1 MGEPLSSFNF
11 NKDPFEHFKTLFAEA
26 EQKITKDPNAM
37 SLATVG
43 PDGFPSLRTVLY
55 KGWAHDGLTFFT
67 NYQSHKS
74 QDLNGNSKCAA
85 LFFWP
90 TLERQI
96 RIEGLVEKLPRAENE
111 MYFQSRP
118 RLSQIGAWA
127 SEQSQVIPNTEFL
140 ESKVIDL
147 EKKYENTT
155 VPCPP
160 HWGGYCLKPL
170 RIEFWFGRQGR
181 LHERYVYEKDSVQ
194 ANSWRTFMKS
204 P

>member
-1 MGEPLSSFNF
+1 MSSFDF

-111 MYFQSRP
+111 MYFQSSAAKIRVG
-118 RLSQIGAWA
+118 LQSKAKSFQIL
-127 SEQSQVIPNTEFL
+127 NF
-140 ESKVIDL
+140 
-147 EKKYENTT
+147 
-155 VPCPP
+155 
-160 HWGGYCLKPL
+160 
-170 RIEFWFGRQGR
+170 
-181 LHERYVYEKDSVQ
+181 
-194 ANSWRTFMKS
+194 
-204 P
+204 